1 MNNVTAIIVSY
12 NTYDLLKNCYES
24 IRKFYPCLKCVIVD
38 GSDSNNMC
46 NAYAKSRSQKINK
59 TISVGRNVG
68 HGNGMKLG
76 IAEVRTDYFLLI
88 DSDVTIDKAGV
99 IEAML
104 ERFLVYTYG
113 VGQVIK
119 VNKEGLN
126 DENGFNYLHPHFALI
141 GTKEYFAF
149 DPIINHGAPMLKA
162 MISGAHELVDDFKV
176 SDFITHHERGTRKLN
191 PKTFNPKF
199 WDKI

>member
-12 NTYDLLKNCYES
+12 NTAQLLKECYES
-24 IRKFYPCLKCVIVD
+24 IRAFYPTMKCIIVD
-38 GSDSNNMC
+38 GSDRNDEC
-46 NAYAKSRSQKINK
+46 YRYAKSIQQINDK
-59 TISVGRNVG
+59 TISVGRNIG

-88 DSDVTIDKAGV
+88 DSDVTIDKSGV
-99 IEAML
+99 VEAML

-119 VNKEGLN
+119 VNDKGMN

-141 GTKEYFAF
+141 GTQEYFAF

-162 MISGAHELVDDFKV
+162 MISGAHELVDYFEV
-176 SDFITHHERGTRKLN
+176 SKYITHHERGTRKLN
-191 PKTFNPKF
+191 PRAFQPKF
-199 WDKI
+199 WDRI